1 MPFEGEGMPV
11 CEVFSPA
18 FTVSWSGLI
27 GRSGYHSIF
36 YLGNGRRE
44 IYSLKNFNYRD
55 WEFNLVLE

>member
-27 GRSGYHSIF
+27 GRSEDIIVFST
-36 YLGNGRRE
+36 
-44 IYSLKNFNYRD
+44 
-55 WEFNLVLE
+55 WEMAGEKFIL

>member
-27 GRSGYHSIF
+27 GRSGDIIVFST
-36 YLGNGRRE
+36 
-44 IYSLKNFNYRD
+44 
-55 WEFNLVLE
+55 WEMAGEKFIL

>member
-27 GRSGYHSIF
+27 GRSGDIIVFSTWEMAGGKFI
-36 YLGNGRRE
+36 LLKILIIGIGN
-44 IYSLKNFNYRD
+44 LT
-55 WEFNLVLE
+55 